1 MQFVYIRFPFCAIK
15 MYLCILLMERDKE
28 GDPNAKWGTLV
39 Y

>member
-1 MQFVYIRFPFCAIK
+1 MQFVCIRFPFEVIK

-28 GDPNAKWGTLV
+28 GNPNVKWGTLV

>member
-1 MQFVYIRFPFCAIK
+1 MQFVGIRFPCEVIK

-28 GDPNAKWGTLV
+28 GDPNVKWGTLV